1 MSTILIKKH
10 NKNGFNAAKKGD
22 FATAEKEFTK
32 AFNLNP
38 LNQNLLFNFV
48 KVLHLQ
54 KKYSEI
60 VDFASRSSIEV
71 RKAWDQSL
79 LFLMGRSAIEVDNN
93 NLAKELFEILYEKN
107 PGQIDFALPLSQVLL
122 KNGELR
128 KSVEILNKSIQL
140 NKQDPSL
147 LTNLAI
153 VKAELGEY
161 KNAEEIYLKVIKL
174 TSNQFLGYY
183 NYSLFLYNQNRFQE
197 ALEAVE
203 KAKNIVPYAPEAIE
217 IEKKILNRTLS
228 NDGISDPLS
237 RIYAAI
243 DEKDWT
249 TAFNYLNKYNE
260 KEKDA
265 NFIAAITYLPEK
277 YQSKFGDLDQ
287 FNPNCLVK
295 SSNFIDA
302 NNPIIEELVKSIKD
316 ESSLVWNRPD
326 KPTKRGF
333 QTHEILANKDA
344 KISKL
349 IGNKLLEISKNYFLE
364 ITHNDSNFKNI
375 NFKLSGWGVILLT
388 EGKQEK
394 HIHPDSLVSGVLYL
408 KIPKVVADSS
418 NDQGNLFFP
427 ANNSLSKVPAKG
439 DIILFPSYLP
449 HETKIFTSDE
459 ERICIAFNLIDGRK

>member
-1 MSTILIKKH
+1 MSTTLIKKH
-10 NKNGFNAAKKGD
+10 NKNGFNAANKGD

-60 VDFASRSSIEV
+60 VDFASRASLEV

-79 LFLMGRSAIEVDNN
+79 LFLMGTSAIEVNNN

-122 KNGELR
+122 KNGDLR

-140 NKQDPSL
+140 NKKDPSL

-161 KNAEEIYLKVIKL
+161 KKAEEIYLKVIKL

-183 NYSLFLYNQNRFQE
+183 NYSLFLYNQNRFEE

-217 IEKKILNRTLS
+217 IEKKILNRTS
-228 NDGISDPLS
+228 YNEKISDPFSL
-237 RIYAAI
+237 IYAAI
-243 DEKDWT
+243 DEKDWKS
-249 TAFNYLNKYNE
+249 AFNYLIKYRDRQ
-260 KEKDA
+260 KDA
-265 NFIAAITYLPEK
+265 KFIAAITYLPEE
-277 YQSKFGDLDQ
+277 YQSKFGDSSQ

-295 SSNFIDA
+295 SFKFIGETD
-302 NNPIIEELVKSIKD
+302 PIIKELIKSIKD
-316 ESSLVWNRPD
+316 EPSLVWNRPE
-326 KPTKRGF
+326 KPTERGF
-333 QTHEILANKDA
+333 QTHEILANKDS

-349 IGNKLLEISKNYFLE
+349 ISDKLLEISKNYFLE

-375 NFKLSGWGVILLT
+375 NFKLSGWGVILLKD
-388 EGKQEK
+388 GKQER

-408 KIPKVVADSS
+408 KVPKLVSQYS
-418 NDQGNLFFP
+418 NEEGNLIFP
-427 ANNSLSKVPAKG
+427 SNNSLSIVPFEG
-439 DIILFPSYLP
+439 EVVLFPS
-449 HETKIFTSDE
+449 
-459 ERICIAFNLIDGRK
+459 